1 MSGIRAV
8 AFTVVGGSVL
18 RSPLICE
25 LEMGSGGVCVCV
37 SKPSGEEVSSHQTK
51 PFGRGTLCSHS
62 EPLPSG
68 GMAPA
73 SWAAGSV
80 RL

>member
-18 RSPLICE
+18 RSPLICGNWKWV
-25 LEMGSGGVCVCV
+25 LEGGVCVCV

-51 PFGRGTLCSHS
+51 PFSGRGTLCSHIK
-62 EPLPSG
+62 PLPSG

-73 SWAAGSV
+73 SWALGQ
-80 RL
+80 